1 MGCVFL
7 WREAGVAW
15 AAVTPEFDPKTLAKW
30 KPSILLASLGQAL
43 LGQAG
48 RSGPAAEDCE

>member
-15 AAVTPEFDPKTLAKW
+15 AAVTPQFDPKTLAKW
-30 KPSILLASLGQAL
+30 KPSILLASLGQA
-43 LGQAG
+43 G